1 MYLLS
6 IKIIKMALFKTKRL
20 NLLKSSVIIQNQDSS
35 WSLGNLIKE
44 RQRLSLFR
52 SKVDK
57 KDVYQFSEISD
68 ESGGSSNWTLIR
80 GPNLNPLLKTKSF
93 Y

>member
-1 MYLLS
+1 
-6 IKIIKMALFKTKRL
+6 MALFKTKRL
-20 NLLKSSVIIQNQDSS
+20 NLLKIPVIIQNQDSS